1 MSPSKYPTKSRILHA
16 DDEEIFRLQIKSLL
30 ESDECIV
37 DSVNDGVEVMNAV
50 QQNDYD
56 LLLLDLNMPKV
67 SGLEVLRFVKE
78 KYPRTEII
86 MITGNDNIKIAVDC
100 MREGAF
106 HYITKPFLPEELLQV
121 IDRAIEHRYLL
132 QDNSILKSQVSR
144 LSGHNAMVG
153 ESESFKHLLSIA
165 ERVAASDTSVLIQG
179 PSGTG
184 KELIANFIHQR
195 SLRAE
200 RPLVTINC
208 AAIPDTL
215 LESELFGHEKGA
227 FTDARAQKQG
237 LIELANKGTLF
248 LDEVGD
254 ISPIVQPKIL
264 RFVQTGEFR
273 RIGGT
278 ANLRADVRII
288 AATNK
293 DLTTEVQTG
302 RFREDLLY
310 RLNVITITMPSL
322 YERKSDIPLLVA
334 NFLQN
339 NKRIRVKKQLTP
351 DAMQLLINY
360 QWPGNVRE
368 LENVLESAS
377 ILSRG
382 EMIEPDDII
391 LPRAAG
397 RSMNRIIEPVAVEQ
411 AISLKN
417 LEQIHITNI
426 LKTVKGDKKQA
437 AKILGISLKTLY
449 TKIAQYNLT

>member
-1 MSPSKYPTKSRILHA
+1 
-16 DDEEIFRLQIKSLL
+16 
-30 ESDECIV
+30 
-37 DSVNDGVEVMNAV
+37 
-50 QQNDYD
+50 
-56 LLLLDLNMPKV
+56 
-67 SGLEVLRFVKE
+67 
-78 KYPRTEII
+78 
-86 MITGNDNIKIAVDC
+86 

-121 IDRAIEHRYLL
+121 IDRAIEHRYLI

-144 LSGHNAMVG
+144 LSGDHVMVG

-165 ERVAASDTSVLIQG
+165 ERVASSDTSVLIQG

-184 KELIANFIHQR
+184 KELIANYIHKQ
-195 SLRAE
+195 SLRAG

-254 ISPIVQPKIL
+254 ISPMVQPKLL
-264 RFVQTGEFR
+264 RFVQSGEFR

-278 ANLRADVRII
+278 ANLKADVRII
-288 AATNK
+288 SATNK
-293 DLTTEVQTG
+293 DLKVEVQHS

-310 RLNVITITMPSL
+310 RLNVITIAMPSL
-322 YERKSDIPLLVA
+322 SERKSDIPLLIT
-334 NFLQN
+334 NFLQH

-351 DAMQLLINY
+351 DAMERLCQY
-360 QWPGNVRE
+360 HWPVNVRE

-377 ILSRG
+377 ILSQG
-382 EMIEPDDII
+382 EMIGIDDII
-391 LPRAAG
+391 LPLSSVGAG
-397 RSMNRIIEPVAVEQ
+397 TRDIEPASTGQ
-411 AISLKN
+411 AISLKD
-417 LEQIHITNI
+417 LEQIHITKI
-426 LKTVKGDKKQA
+426 LQSVNGDKKQA
-437 AKILGISLKTLY
+437 AQILGISLKTLY
-449 TKIAQYNLT
+449 TKINQYHVP

>member
-1 MSPSKYPTKSRILHA
+1 MNNSKYPIKTRILHA

-30 ESDECIV
+30 ESDECII
-37 DSVNDGVEVMNAV
+37 DSAIDGVEVMNAV
-50 QQNDYD
+50 QLNDYD
-56 LLLLDLNMPKV
+56 VLLLDLNMPKV

-78 KYPRTEII
+78 KYPRIEVI
-86 MITGNDNIKIAVDC
+86 MVTGNDNIKIAIDC

-106 HYITKPFLPEELLQV
+106 HYISKPFLPDELLQV
-121 IDRAIEHRYLL
+121 IDRAMERRNLL

-144 LSGHNAMVG
+144 LSGNNTMIG
-153 ESESFKHLLSIA
+153 ESDTFKRMLSISD
-165 ERVAASDTSVLIQG
+165 RVASSDTSVLIQG

-227 FTDARAQKQG
+227 FTDARTQKQG

-254 ISPIVQPKIL
+254 ISPIVQPKLL

-273 RIGGT
+273 RVGGT

-288 AATNK
+288 SATNK
-293 DLTTEVQTG
+293 DLKTEVQSG

-310 RLNVITITMPSL
+310 RLNVITIEMPSL
-322 YERKSDIPLLVA
+322 SERKSDIPLLIT

-339 NKRIRVKKQLTP
+339 NKRIRMKKQLAP
-351 DAMQLLINY
+351 DALQLLCNY
-360 QWPGNVRE
+360 HWPGNVRE

-377 ILSRG
+377 ILSQSDTINV
-382 EMIEPDDII
+382 EDII
-391 LPRAAG
+391 LPR
-397 RSMNRIIEPVAVEQ
+397 RSETVKFRTQESVQFHQTA
-411 AISLKN
+411 SLKDI
-417 LEQIHITNI
+417 EQVHIANI
-426 LKTVKGDKKQA
+426 LRSVDGDKKQA

-449 TKIAQYNLT
+449 TKIAQYHIV

>member
-1 MSPSKYPTKSRILHA
+1 MNNSKSPTKSRILHA

-37 DSVNDGVEVMNAV
+37 DSMVDGIEVMNAV
-50 QQNDYD
+50 QLNDYD
-56 LLLLDLNMPKV
+56 VLLLDLNMPKV
-67 SGLEVLRFVKE
+67 SGLEVLRFVRE
-78 KYPRTEII
+78 KYPQIEII
-86 MITGNDNIKIAVDC
+86 MLTGNDNIKVAVDC

-106 HYITKPFLPEELLQV
+106 HYITKPFLPDELLQV
-121 IDRAIEHRYLL
+121 IERAMEHRYLM
-132 QDNSILKSQVSR
+132 QDNSILKAQVSR
-144 LSGHNAMVG
+144 LFGNDAMVG
-153 ESESFKHLLSIA
+153 ESVAFKHMLSIA

-184 KELIANFIHQR
+184 KELIANFIHKK
-195 SLRAE
+195 SLRSA

-254 ISPIVQPKIL
+254 ISPIVQPKLL
-264 RFVQTGEFR
+264 RFTQTGEFR

-278 ANLRADVRII
+278 VNLRADVRII
-288 AATNK
+288 CATNK
-293 DLTTEVQTG
+293 DIKNEVQNG

-310 RLNVITITMPSL
+310 RLNVITIEMPSL
-322 YERKSDIPLLVA
+322 NERKSDIPLLIA
-334 NFLQN
+334 NFLKN
-339 NKRIRVKKQLTP
+339 SRRIRIKKELTS
-351 DAMQLLINY
+351 DAIQLLCNY
-360 QWPGNVRE
+360 SWPGNVRE

-377 ILSRG
+377 ILSQSNVIG
-382 EMIEPDDII
+382 IDDII
-391 LPRAAG
+391 LPRSIG
-397 RSMNRIIEPVAVEQ
+397 RGNTQIAETANFDRTT
-411 AISLKN
+411 SLKDV
-417 LEQIHITNI
+417 ERVHIANV
-426 LKTVKGDKKQA
+426 LKTVQGDKKQA

-449 TKIAQYNLT
+449 TKIAQYHVI